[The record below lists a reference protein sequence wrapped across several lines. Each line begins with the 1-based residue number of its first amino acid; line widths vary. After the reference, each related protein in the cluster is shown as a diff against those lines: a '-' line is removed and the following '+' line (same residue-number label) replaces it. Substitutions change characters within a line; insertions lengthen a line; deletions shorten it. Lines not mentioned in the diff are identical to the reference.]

1 MLPVKV
7 TYANC
12 WSFRTTIYVSIGWKS
27 LRKEAKITN
36 CWVNIPL
43 IGNIPFF
50 KASKY
55 KILPLI
61 VRIINL
67 MTCRGIKGVRF

>member
-1 MLPVKV
+1 M
-7 TYANC
+7 
-12 WSFRTTIYVSIGWKS
+12 SIGWKS

-61 VRIINL
+61 VKIIKLDDLQRN
-67 MTCRGIKGVRF
+67 KGGKVLKKL